1 MAELALAIIPL
12 GLKTCSGLMSY
23 LGGLK
28 DHDDAI
34 ARLKRLAESLEGSFR
49 LLDGFLKSGQL
60 DLSTSQAV
68 AQTLRCLANCEN
80 ALKNL
85 KEFGAK
91 LSVSKMPDPTVKDR
105 VKGSYRKLAYP
116 LRQDQLTQLENTLES
131 LCTPLNLA
139 VQSLQLEIQAA
150 TSNALTLNNTRL
162 KQTSDDVSA
171 LTSDVFGL
179 RDPLSSIET
188 KLPSLQTSVAA
199 IAPQIS
205 LMIQAQF
212 KSQMDEIR
220 HSFQQ
225 AESAARQRNAQ
236 TNEILSQLQIDHRNP
251 VPAIYK
257 LAAKPS
263 ALSTIASSV
272 LACPC
277 RARRLRTRKTLRF
290 GPLYLVDETTTD
302 ISHYKDCEFGFV
314 DPKYSRSRTAMPT
327 DLGPQG
333 CSLLHRLTLVMNC
346 CGSRGFNFKQQQSAH
361 TGLEQLFDFL
371 ITAGTPISAVDS
383 ECWMAWHIAANDL
396 VLPMAIISRLHV
408 EDIEVAPIA
417 SGVPS
422 YRYLT
427 RQDFIKYDNSNQ
439 KFVEGLF
446 GPLTLA
452 ILRNDKEEARQ
463 LINNYPECLDE
474 ISFYGETPF
483 HFAIE
488 NPEILENLVKKADPE
503 QLVRSS
509 KVFAGEITLLGRA
522 IQVSADICHNQENN
536 DGTFCPCTTAV
547 ELLLAAGCPIIPYR
561 DFLEPM
567 MLGQDWVTSLFIC
580 ASNHCKVLLA
590 KQLQSYRRE
599 LVHVAQKKL
608 PRSEQTSVHVI
619 ELDRILRERG
629 LLGFGRLSTALSR
642 DLKRLPT
649 RKQHSR
655 SIYLDITDPED
666 AFIFWDLGFSDIDDH
681 WADWAMTHENGP
693 GFGKSFRNFL
703 RTVTP
708 TYAIWLYQH
717 CPNLWSLV
725 CEHRKP
731 ESPIFVLAEVILS
744 HYLDHDIGYHNV
756 IQYLVNSPIATE
768 DTDDCICQ
776 CSHQGCTPF
785 THGLKFLGAAYH
797 LRSSS
802 LRLLVSEYGHM
813 LSLSQH
819 MAVLRQATF
828 QELHMEHTC
837 IDKPGHLADG
847 PSESDFDPSAK
858 DLEMETFLNE
868 LVMEYQA
875 FLLRDADESPYETG
889 ECCDDYTLKVRSRR
903 HSRAMLFWD
912 FIWPS
917 RVHDIEKKL
926 ASSWMPDR
934 EVLDDLGVSLWMEDD
949 LEVSLWM
956 ENEEQMNRLRIPTEE
971 DCRRWFREMM
981 EKLEMIE

>member
-1 MAELALAIIPL
+1 
-12 GLKTCSGLMSY
+12 
-23 LGGLK
+23 
-28 DHDDAI
+28 
-34 ARLKRLAESLEGSFR
+34 
-49 LLDGFLKSGQL
+49 
-60 DLSTSQAV
+60 
-68 AQTLRCLANCEN
+68 
-80 ALKNL
+80 
-85 KEFGAK
+85 
-91 LSVSKMPDPTVKDR
+91 MPDPSVKDR

-150 TSNALTLNNTRL
+150 TSDALILNTTRL
-162 KQTSDDVSA
+162 QQTSDDVST
-171 LTSDVFGL
+171 LTSDVSGL
-179 RDPLSSIET
+179 RDPISSIET
-188 KLPSLQTSVAA
+188 KLPSLQTSVDG

-225 AESAARQRNAQ
+225 AESTARQRNAQ

-251 VPAIYK
+251 VPAVYK

-290 GPLYLVDETTTD
+290 GPLCLVDETTTD
-302 ISHYKDCEFGFV
+302 VTHYKDCEIGIVRLVNKAVELTLRTTGGAGGFSISPSFTYFAEV
-314 DPKYSRSRTAMPT
+314 DENRSPAFRIFDILMRNRLSTHWAMRNCPELFFKSIIAKLQAIFNSGTAMPT
-327 DLGPQG
+327 DLGPRG
-333 CSLLHRLTLVMNC
+333 GSLLHRLTLVMNC
-346 CGSRGFNFKQQQSAH
+346 CSMRDLNFKKQKSTH

-371 ITAGTPISAVDS
+371 ITAGTPLSAVES
-383 ECWMAWHIAANDL
+383 ECWMAWHIAANEL
-396 VLPMAIISRLHV
+396 VLPMTIISRLHV

-417 SGVPS
+417 SNVP
-422 YRYLT
+422 RYSHLT
-427 RQDFIKYDNSNQ
+427 RQDYIKYDNSNQ

-452 ILRNDKEEARQ
+452 ILRNDIEEAKQ

-483 HFAIE
+483 YFAIE
-488 NPEILENLVKKADPE
+488 NPEILKPLVKKANPE

-509 KVFAGEITLLGRA
+509 RVFAGEMTPLGRA
-522 IQVSADICHNQENN
+522 IQVSADICHNQENKH
-536 DGTFCPCTTAV
+536 GTFCPCTTAV

-567 MLGQDWVTSLFIC
+567 MRGQDCFTSLFIY

-590 KQLQSYRRE
+590 KQLQLYRRE
-599 LVHVAQKKL
+599 LGQVAQKKL
-608 PRSEQTSVHVI
+608 PRSVHGVYYSLVSETSVHAI

-629 LLGFGRLSTALSR
+629 LLGFGRLSTALSA
-642 DLKRLPT
+642 DLKKIPSG
-649 RKQHSR
+649 KYHSR

-681 WADWAMTHENGP
+681 WADWALTRETGP

-703 RTVTP
+703 GTVTP
-708 TYAIWLYQH
+708 TYAMWLYEH

-725 CEHRKP
+725 CEHRKA

-744 HYLDHDIGYHNV
+744 RYRDHNIGYDEMV
-756 IQYLVNSPIATE
+756 QYLVNSPIAIE
-768 DTDDCICQ
+768 DTDDCVCQ
-776 CSHQGCTPF
+776 CSPQGCTPF
-785 THGLKFLGAAYH
+785 THGIKFLATRYPFGG
-797 LRSSS
+797 SS
-802 LRLLVSEYGHM
+802 LRFFVSEYGQM

-819 MAVLRQATF
+819 IAVLRQATF

-837 IDKPGHLADG
+837 IDKPGHLEDG
-847 PSESDFDPSAK
+847 SSVSDFDPSAK
-858 DLEMETFLNE
+858 DLEMDTFLNE
-868 LVMEYQA
+868 LAMEYQA
-875 FLLRDADESPYETG
+875 FLLRDADESPYETR
-889 ECCDDYTLKVRSRR
+889 ECCDDDTLKVRSRR

-934 EVLDDLGVSLWMEDD
+934 GALDDLGVSLWMEND

-956 ENEEQMNRLRIPTEE
+956 EDEEQMNRLRILTEG

-981 EKLEMIE
+981 EKLETIE

>member
-68 AQTLRCLANCEN
+68 AQALRCLANCEN

-105 VKGSYRKLAYP
+105 VKGSYCKLAYP

-314 DPKYSRSRTAMPT
+314 DPKYSRSRTLRLSSIVRVINKAVELTLRTTGGAGGFSISPSFTYFAEVDENRSPAFRVFDILMRNSLSTQWAMKNCPEPFFKSIIVKLKAIFNTGTAMPT

-333 CSLLHRLTLVMNC
+333 CSLLHRLTLV
-346 CGSRGFNFKQQQSAH
+346 
-361 TGLEQLFDFL
+361 
-371 ITAGTPISAVDS
+371 
-383 ECWMAWHIAANDL
+383 
-396 VLPMAIISRLHV
+396 
-408 EDIEVAPIA
+408 
-417 SGVPS
+417 
-422 YRYLT
+422 
-427 RQDFIKYDNSNQ
+427 
-439 KFVEGLF
+439 
-446 GPLTLA
+446 
-452 ILRNDKEEARQ
+452 
-463 LINNYPECLDE
+463 
-474 ISFYGETPF
+474 
-483 HFAIE
+483 
-488 NPEILENLVKKADPE
+488 
-503 QLVRSS
+503 
-509 KVFAGEITLLGRA
+509 
-522 IQVSADICHNQENN
+522 VS
-536 DGTFCPCTTAV
+536 P
-547 ELLLAAGCPIIPYR
+547 
-561 DFLEPM
+561 
-567 MLGQDWVTSLFIC
+567 
-580 ASNHCKVLLA
+580 
-590 KQLQSYRRE
+590 
-599 LVHVAQKKL
+599 
-608 PRSEQTSVHVI
+608 
-619 ELDRILRERG
+619 
-629 LLGFGRLSTALSR
+629 
-642 DLKRLPT
+642 
-649 RKQHSR
+649 
-655 SIYLDITDPED
+655 
-666 AFIFWDLGFSDIDDH
+666 
-681 WADWAMTHENGP
+681 
-693 GFGKSFRNFL
+693 
-703 RTVTP
+703 
-708 TYAIWLYQH
+708 
-717 CPNLWSLV
+717 
-725 CEHRKP
+725 
-731 ESPIFVLAEVILS
+731 
-744 HYLDHDIGYHNV
+744 
-756 IQYLVNSPIATE
+756 
-768 DTDDCICQ
+768 
-776 CSHQGCTPF
+776 
-785 THGLKFLGAAYH
+785 
-797 LRSSS
+797 
-802 LRLLVSEYGHM
+802 
-813 LSLSQH
+813 
-819 MAVLRQATF
+819 
-828 QELHMEHTC
+828 
-837 IDKPGHLADG
+837 
-847 PSESDFDPSAK
+847 PSAK
-858 DLEMETFLNE
+858 KIDLIFNN
-868 LVMEYQA
+868 Y
-875 FLLRDADESPYETG
+875 R
-889 ECCDDYTLKVRSRR
+889 
-903 HSRAMLFWD
+903 
-912 FIWPS
+912 
-917 RVHDIEKKL
+917 
-926 ASSWMPDR
+926 
-934 EVLDDLGVSLWMEDD
+934 
-949 LEVSLWM
+949 
-956 ENEEQMNRLRIPTEE
+956 
-971 DCRRWFREMM
+971 
-981 EKLEMIE
+981 

>member
-12 GLKTCSGLMSY
+12 GLKTCSGLVSY

-34 ARLKRLAESLEGSFR
+34 ARLKRLTESLEGSFR
-49 LLDGFLKSGQL
+49 LLEGFLKSGQL
-60 DLSTSQAV
+60 NSSTSQAV
-68 AQTLRCLANCEN
+68 AQALQCLTNCEN
-80 ALKNL
+80 ALSNL
-85 KEFGAK
+85 KEFGDK
-91 LSVSKMPDPTVKDR
+91 LSASKMPDPSVKDR

-150 TSNALTLNNTRL
+150 TSDALILNTTRL
-162 KQTSDDVSA
+162 QQTSDDVST
-171 LTSDVFGL
+171 LTSDVSGL
-179 RDPLSSIET
+179 RDPISSIET
-188 KLPSLQTSVAA
+188 KVPSLQTSVDG

-225 AESAARQRNAQ
+225 AESTARQRNAQ

-251 VPAIYK
+251 VPAVYK

-290 GPLYLVDETTTD
+290 GPLCLVDETTTD
-302 ISHYKDCEFGFV
+302 VTHYKDCEIGFV
-314 DPKYSRSRTAMPT
+314 DPKYLRSRTLRISSIVRLVNKAVELTLRTTGGAGGFSISPSFTYFAEVDENRSPAFRIFDILMRNRLSTHWAMRNCPELFFKSIIAKLQAIFNSGTAMPT
-327 DLGPQG
+327 DLGPRG
-333 CSLLHRLTLVMNC
+333 GSLLHRLTLVA
-346 CGSRGFNFKQQQSAH
+346 K
-361 TGLEQLFDFL
+361 
-371 ITAGTPISAVDS
+371 
-383 ECWMAWHIAANDL
+383 
-396 VLPMAIISRLHV
+396 
-408 EDIEVAPIA
+408 
-417 SGVPS
+417 
-422 YRYLT
+422 
-427 RQDFIKYDNSNQ
+427 
-439 KFVEGLF
+439 
-446 GPLTLA
+446 
-452 ILRNDKEEARQ
+452 Q

-483 HFAIE
+483 YFAIE
-488 NPEILENLVKKADPE
+488 NPEILEPLVKKANPE

-509 KVFAGEITLLGRA
+509 RVFAGEMTPLGRA
-522 IQVSADICHNQENN
+522 IQVSADICHNQENKH
-536 DGTFCPCTTAV
+536 GTFCPCTTAV

-567 MLGQDWVTSLFIC
+567 MRGQDCFTSLFIY

-590 KQLQSYRRE
+590 KQLQLYRRE
-599 LVHVAQKKL
+599 LGQVAQKKL
-608 PRSEQTSVHVI
+608 PRSVHGVYYSLVSETSVHAI

-629 LLGFGRLSTALSR
+629 LLGFGRLSTALSA
-642 DLKRLPT
+642 DLKKIPSG
-649 RKQHSR
+649 KYHSR

-681 WADWAMTHENGP
+681 WADWALTRETGP

-703 RTVTP
+703 GTVTP
-708 TYAIWLYQH
+708 TYAMWLYEH

-725 CEHRKP
+725 CEHRKA

-744 HYLDHDIGYHNV
+744 RYRDHNIGYDEMV
-756 IQYLVNSPIATE
+756 QYLVNSPIAIE
-768 DTDDCICQ
+768 DTDDCVCQ
-776 CSHQGCTPF
+776 CSPQGCTPF
-785 THGLKFLGAAYH
+785 THGIKFLATRYPFGG
-797 LRSSS
+797 SS
-802 LRLLVSEYGHM
+802 LRFFVSEYGQM

-819 MAVLRQATF
+819 IAVLRQATF

-837 IDKPGHLADG
+837 IDKPGHLEDG
-847 PSESDFDPSAK
+847 SSESDFDPSAK
-858 DLEMETFLNE
+858 DLEMDTFLNE
-868 LVMEYQA
+868 LAMEYQA
-875 FLLRDADESPYETG
+875 FLLRDADESPYETR
-889 ECCDDYTLKVRSRR
+889 ECCDDDTLKVRSRR

-934 EVLDDLGVSLWMEDD
+934 GALDDLGVSLWMEND

-956 ENEEQMNRLRIPTEE
+956 EDEEQMNRLRILTEG

-981 EKLEMIE
+981 EKLETIE